1 MPNWTS
7 NICEISGSVDN
18 VKKFLDVITVHN
30 TDTNEVYYDLT
41 KCNPLPKI
49 FQTMHS
55 GSRTIDDV
63 RYNNWFEDED
73 GVRPLLEVNALQITE
88 EYGCSDPLDWQ
99 YRNWGTKWG
108 DSDTKITSDIVCE
121 DTREITLVYDS
132 PWNEPW
138 MLLNDIALKYDLKI
152 SNTWDI
158 EMMENSIS
166 RYPIDSHEDVYEEFR
181 QNHEDM
187 KMTVKSLY
195 RKEE

>member
-49 FQTMHS
+49 FHNMHS
-55 GSRTIDDV
+55 GSRQIDDV
-63 RYNNWFEDED
+63 TYNNWFEDED
-73 GVRPLLEVNALQITE
+73 GVRPLLEVNALQITA

-108 DSDTKITSDIVCE
+108 DCETKITHDIVH
-121 DTREITLVYDS
+121 DNKREISLLFES
-132 PWNEPW
+132 PRNEPW
-138 MLLNDIALKYDLKI
+138 MLLNDIAMKYDLTI
-152 SNTWDI
+152 DNTWDI
-158 EMMENSIS
+158 EMMENGTSK
-166 RYPIDSHEDVYEEFR
+166 YPIDSHEDVYERYIKE
-181 QNHEDM
+181 HENM
-187 KMTVKSLY
+187 KMQVKSLY
-195 RKEE
+195 NKE

>member
-18 VKKFLDVITVHN
+18 VKKFLDVITVYN

-49 FQTMHS
+49 FHNMHS
-55 GSRTIDDV
+55 GSRKIDDV
-63 RYNNWFEDED
+63 TYNNWFEDED
-73 GVRPLLEVNALQITE
+73 GVRPLLEVNALQITA

-108 DSDTKITSDIVCE
+108 DCETKITHDIVS
-121 DTREITLVYDS
+121 DNKREISLLFES

-138 MLLNDIALKYDLKI
+138 MLLNDIAMKYDLTI
-152 SNTWDI
+152 ENTWDI
-158 EMMENSIS
+158 EMMERGTSK
-166 RYPIDSHEDVYEEFR
+166 YPIDSYEEVYERYR
-181 QNHEDM
+181 QEHEDM
-187 KMTVKSLY
+187 KMQVASLY
-195 RKEE
+195 RKE